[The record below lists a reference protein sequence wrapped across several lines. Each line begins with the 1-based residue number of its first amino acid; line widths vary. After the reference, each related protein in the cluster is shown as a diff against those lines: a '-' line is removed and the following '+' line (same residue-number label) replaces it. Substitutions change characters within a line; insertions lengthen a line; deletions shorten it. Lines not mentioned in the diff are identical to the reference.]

1 MEQTASPFTAE
12 EALESLEHADSL
24 YSKLQ
29 DLSRSIDEYASLD
42 SAARDLVLVEDD
54 TSKGASPKDFTQ
66 PTQGASF
73 QTETGGER
81 SSSPTFESRRSSSL
95 QHATSIFSKLQSLSH
110 RMDASAH
117 LSKKEE
123 AEEALKA

>member
-1 MEQTASPFTAE
+1 MEQKASPSTAG
-12 EALESLEHADSL
+12 EALASLEHADSL

-29 DLSRSIDEYASLD
+29 NLSRSIDEYASLD
-42 SAARDLVLVEDD
+42 TAARDLVLLEDD

-66 PTQGASF
+66 PTQGASI
-73 QTETGGER
+73 QTEPGGER
-81 SSSPTFESRRSSSL
+81 SSSPTFKCSRSSL

-123 AEEALKA
+123 A